1 MQILYRLVEDAKAR
15 FPRSSK
21 TKQTTEREAKE
32 DLFEEDAEDGLPKFE
47 LLSRNPRADSVTSSK
62 VSATST
68 VLADW
73 IDCSEE
79 MAASKNTLLSFRIYY
94 LRDTFLWQCSFR
106 MFSELRAFVCKPE
119 RLM

>member
-1 MQILYRLVEDAKAR
+1 MQILYRLTEDAKAR

-21 TKQTTEREAKE
+21 TRQTTEREAKVDV

-47 LLSRNPRADSVTSSK
+47 LLFRNPMVDSVTSSK

-79 MAASKNTLLSFRIYY
+79 MAASKKTASFIQDLLPS
-94 LRDTFLWQCSFR
+94 
-106 MFSELRAFVCKPE
+106 
-119 RLM
+119 

>member
-1 MQILYRLVEDAKAR
+1 MTEDAKAR

-21 TKQTTEREAKE
+21 TRQTTEREAKV

-73 IDCSEE
+73 IDCSED
-79 MAASKNTLLSFRIYY
+79 MAASKGMGNLS
-94 LRDTFLWQCSFR
+94 
-106 MFSELRAFVCKPE
+106 
-119 RLM
+119 